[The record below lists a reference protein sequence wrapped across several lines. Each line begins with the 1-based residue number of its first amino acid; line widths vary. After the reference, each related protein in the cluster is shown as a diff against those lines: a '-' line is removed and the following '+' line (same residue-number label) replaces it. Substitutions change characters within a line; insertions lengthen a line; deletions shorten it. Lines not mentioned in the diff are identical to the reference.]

1 MKKTCWCGNTQ
12 CDICHN
18 NISKELYDTQTIFG
32 HWATLC
38 QSCYKKY
45 SIKKLGLGFGQ
56 HYQFNNESKKFEKI
70 EG

>member
-45 SIKKLGLGFGQ
+45 GVKKLGLGFGQ
-56 HYQFNNESKKFEKI
+56 HYQFNNESKKFEKV